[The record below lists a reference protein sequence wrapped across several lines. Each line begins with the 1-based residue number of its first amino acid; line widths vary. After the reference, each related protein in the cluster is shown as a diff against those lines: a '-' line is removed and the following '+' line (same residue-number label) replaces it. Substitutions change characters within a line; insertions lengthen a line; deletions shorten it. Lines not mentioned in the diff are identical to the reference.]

1 MEHFAGMPDA
11 RVHYTTNFPI
21 MQEDLKK
28 RKRFFEP
35 DLAVLHPRD
44 QKVCCDP
51 HHDLCREFSSRI
63 AKLLS

>member
-1 MEHFAGMPDA
+1 
-11 RVHYTTNFPI
+11 

-44 QKVCCDP
+44 QKDAAF
-51 HHDLCREFSSRI
+51 LIMTYAESS
-63 AKLLS
+63 LPE